1 MGEKDGSAGRERES
15 MQDIKGDIVFAGDTL
30 RAIPYANI
38 KHGPLC
44 FAFLYFKRRQVKHIS

>member
-1 MGEKDGSAGRERES
+1 MGEKDGSAGRERERERES

-44 FAFLYFKRRQVKHIS
+44 FAFYTLRGDK